1 MQYGRS
7 LKTGS
12 GAKKTMNYLHY
23 ALRYPKRTARK
34 IIWAYGKSLGL
45 EKPVGLASEPVLKE
59 IGDIIQN
66 DWNKFMSFYGGVKDL
81 YQMIKLTYIL
91 NLQQLLLQ
99 MSIS

>member
-45 EKPVGLASEPVLKE
+45 EKPVIDLPEEYPE
-59 IGDIIQN
+59 ISHLSSKPDTMITWISN
-66 DWNKFMSFYGGVKDL
+66 DTIKFRFLVAAGKFPAE
-81 YQMIKLTYIL
+81 
-91 NLQQLLLQ
+91 NH
-99 MSIS
+99 